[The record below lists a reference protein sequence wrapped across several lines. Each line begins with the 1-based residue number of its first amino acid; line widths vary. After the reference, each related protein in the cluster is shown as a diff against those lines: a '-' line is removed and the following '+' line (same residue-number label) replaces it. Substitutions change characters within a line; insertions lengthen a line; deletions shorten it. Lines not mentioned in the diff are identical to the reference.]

1 MFFSIPEP
9 HKTLFKSGEKEI
21 KIESIA
27 ISLIALENIEDLKRN
42 IETSF
47 EKRKSIRAKG
57 KLKIILKESAE
68 KMYFELSSRL
78 PFNSDT
84 NFAIEAFNPKSDKS

>member
-9 HKTLFKSGEKEI
+9 HKMLFKSGEKEI
-21 KIESIA
+21 KIKSIA
-27 ISLIALENIEDLKRN
+27 ISLIALENIEDLKRSF
-42 IETSF
+42 EMSF
-47 EKRKSIRAKG
+47 EKRKSIRTKG

-68 KMYFELSSRL
+68 KKDFKLSSRL
-78 PFNSDT
+78 PFNSDI